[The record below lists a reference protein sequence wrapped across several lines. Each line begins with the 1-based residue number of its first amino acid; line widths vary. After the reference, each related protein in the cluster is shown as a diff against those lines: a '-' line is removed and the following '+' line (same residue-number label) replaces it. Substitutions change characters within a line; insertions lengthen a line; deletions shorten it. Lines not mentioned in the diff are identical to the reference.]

1 MLVMV
6 LLITIRMV
14 AGNPD
19 RRRGAAGIAIGVVAA
34 LLGDQQGGDEPSSRS
49 SAKPTISSLPL

>member
-1 MLVMV
+1 LPPRVGINNSPMLVMV

-34 LLGDQQGGDEPSSRS
+34 LLGDQQSER
-49 SAKPTISSLPL
+49 